1 MEPHLKTIFA
11 GIRLI
16 ILDVDGVLTDGK
28 IYWSMQGE
36 CMKVF
41 NTRDGFSVRKMT
53 EAGYLFAIITGGKT
67 EMVAK
72 RAEYMG
78 VKHVFLNVT
87 DKLAVFESFM
97 QTVNINPK
105 EVAYMGDDRIDLPV
119 LKKVGLP
126 ACPKDAIPEVQSV
139 CSFVSRYNGGCGAVR
154 ELCDAIWEVQHPCV
168 G

>member
-1 MEPHLKTIFA
+1 MKTILA

-41 NTRDGFSVRKMT
+41 NAKDGFRIHKMAK
-53 EAGYLFAIITGGKT
+53 AGYRFAIITGGKT
-67 EMVAK
+67 EMVKK

-78 VKHVFLNVT
+78 VEHVFLDVM
-87 DKLAVFESFM
+87 DKLPVFESLI
-97 QTVNINPK
+97 QLLQIQPK

-119 LKKVGLP
+119 LQKVGLP

-139 CSFVSRYNGGCGAVR
+139 CTFISQYNGGCGAVR
-154 ELCDAIWEVQHPCV
+154 ELCDAIWEVQHPCD